1 MRRPEEW
8 FSEYGESHQNRTNKT
23 LHWIC
28 VPLIVLSLLGM
39 LWSIP
44 VPAVFAELSPV
55 LNWATLVMVLSL
67 VYYFMLSMPLA
78 IGMALVLA
86 LFLAVLRAVD
96 ASGVSVLY
104 ASIAVFVAAWIGQF
118 IGHHIEGKR
127 PSFFKDV
134 QFLMIGPVWLLGF
147 VYRRLGIAY

>member
-1 MRRPEEW
+1 MRKPEEW
-8 FSEYGESHQNRTNKT
+8 FSEYGESHQNKTNKA

-39 LWSIP
+39 LWAVP
-44 VPAVFAELSPV
+44 VPAFFVQLSPV
-55 LNWATLVMVLSL
+55 LNWATLVMILAL
-67 VYYFMLSMPLA
+67 VYYFFLSLPLA
-78 IGMALVLA
+78 IGMTLVMA
-86 LFLAVLRAVD
+86 LFLAVLRTID
-96 ASGVSVLY
+96 ASGIPLLY